1 MNIKNKKTIV
11 IKIGTTSLIDEG
23 KLSQILLH
31 SLAEKIKQHQNTHN
45 FVIVTSGAVSLGGM
59 ELNYK
64 TRPKSMKK
72 LQVASAVGQIQLIN
86 EYKKVFNENDLQ
98 IAQVLITKNLIDD
111 REQFVNTTQ
120 ALNELL
126 AQNIIPVINEND
138 VVATE
143 ELKFGDNDRLSAIV
157 SIIVNASKLILV
169 TNKQGLYNFNPDKN
183 SDAKMIEF
191 IQFNSSQLNDLI
203 PISSDGEGEG
213 GFSTKIMAAQIAGFS
228 GIQTQIISWSEQNF
242 VDAIEG
248 KQVGTLILE
257 SDKKIRLRKLWIAY
271 GMQSTSKIEIDAGAF
286 DAIKKNA
293 SLLCNGVVKI
303 HEDFNIGDGIDV
315 VLNDINV
322 AKGIAKISSN
332 EISDNIVLIHIDD
345 LIIL

>member
-1 MNIKNKKTIV
+1 MLKFIRITFYS
-11 IKIGTTSLIDEG
+11 SL
-23 KLSQILLH
+23 
-31 SLAEKIKQHQNTHN
+31 
-45 FVIVTSGAVSLGGM
+45 
-59 ELNYK
+59 
-64 TRPKSMKK
+64 
-72 LQVASAVGQIQLIN
+72 VASILSIFTVIGFYLYLKPNLPEITLVDESQLQMPLKIYTSDEILIGEYGEIKRRPVYFDAN

>member
-1 MNIKNKKTIV
+1 
-11 IKIGTTSLIDEG
+11 
-23 KLSQILLH
+23 
-31 SLAEKIKQHQNTHN
+31 
-45 FVIVTSGAVSLGGM
+45 
-59 ELNYK
+59 
-64 TRPKSMKK
+64 
-72 LQVASAVGQIQLIN
+72 
-86 EYKKVFNENDLQ
+86 
-98 IAQVLITKNLIDD
+98 
-111 REQFVNTTQ
+111 
-120 ALNELL
+120 
-126 AQNIIPVINEND
+126 
-138 VVATE
+138 
-143 ELKFGDNDRLSAIV
+143 
-157 SIIVNASKLILV
+157 LILV

-203 PISSDGEGEG
+203 PISSHGEGEG

-286 DAIKKNA
+286 DAIKRNA

-303 HEDFNIGDGIDV
+303 HENFNIGDGIDV